1 MNTRLRARA
10 AAAAATLF
18 VTSLAM
24 LVLGVGRGD
33 RATLEEAA
41 TSRPAT
47 TVPATSAVVNEPDP
61 LTPAAAPA
69 TTAGVTGALDPAAGT
84 TIGGADIASATAP
97 KEAVTAT
104 TNAASAPARAAGG
117 TTGKSSTTAKPAK
130 HKTGRSVE
138 GTDNGGSFTYAED
151 GKHSGASSISSDG
164 TVDPLWFTASVGAG
178 DDGIANIRMFITN
191 NNGDRIEFPD
201 GLRVT
206 LTLVHRESGHRRT
219 VTLEAPEITGL
230 NDGGS
235 VDIAGSAGLDR
246 YGDYD
251 YSASTLVDFGA

>member
-33 RATLEEAA
+33 RATLEDAA
-41 TSRPAT
+41 TSRPVT
-47 TVPATSAVVNEPDP
+47 TAPATSAVVNEPDP
-61 LTPAAAPA
+61 LAPAAAPSEDA
-69 TTAGVTGALDPAAGT
+69 TGALDPAAGT
-84 TIGGADIASATAP
+84 STGGVSAAVTPA

-117 TTGKSSTTAKPAK
+117 TTGKSSTTARPAK